1 MLITFLTIDLDGAA
15 WFATPL
21 EILAISGLMAVPV
34 AAACAAGLGSAC
46 LIFGCALAFDFLR
59 AMGHCNVEVF
69 PGWLFQAVPA
79 ARYLIGTPT
88 YVSSSIRTVRELVPF
103 PITFGAV

>member
-1 MLITFLTIDLDGAA
+1 
-15 WFATPL
+15 
-21 EILAISGLMAVPV
+21 
-34 AAACAAGLGSAC
+34 
-46 LIFGCALAFDFLR
+46 
-59 AMGHCNVEVF
+59 VEVF

-103 PITFGAV
+103 PIIFVAFGAV